1 MYKKV
6 SLDILKFSSQ
16 SSWVNEIIT
25 TLFYYTS
32 DLHKYK
38 HVVKT
43 TKKFYD
49 LDNMHIKLPAARK
62 SRPVH
67 VKSIPPGGELSV
79 ALKVRLPSGYLQ
91 FKA

>member
-1 MYKKV
+1 
-6 SLDILKFSSQ
+6 
-16 SSWVNEIIT
+16 
-25 TLFYYTS
+25 
-32 DLHKYK
+32 
-38 HVVKT
+38 
-43 TKKFYD
+43 
-49 LDNMHIKLPAARK
+49 MHIKLPAARK